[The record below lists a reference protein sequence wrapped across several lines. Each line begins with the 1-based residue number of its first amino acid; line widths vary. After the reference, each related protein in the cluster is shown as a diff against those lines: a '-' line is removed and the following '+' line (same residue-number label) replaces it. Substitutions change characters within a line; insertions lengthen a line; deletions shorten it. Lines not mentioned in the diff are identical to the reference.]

1 MTHAILTAYHI
12 ISAAVFF
19 AVASSDLTSSD
30 NIVQISEL
38 RLRDEELTRRVL
50 ENDTVLLPCDNHFTF
65 QYVRWFKEDQLLVD
79 SRDSNETLTPDH
91 IRLWSNGSL
100 QISQL
105 QPSDTGDYSCAL
117 KTDNDTEV
125 KKMHAIIVQYA
136 PTVKIEPEGVI
147 ELPIGAVFQVICEA
161 RGVPQPKLYWRWNGK
176 LVDNEMIGNRLSM
189 QIEVGSRAQTGPI
202 DCVANNSIGDLAV
215 TGMFLKVQF
224 PPEVRLVQHIVYT
237 KVGLRSDLECLIEA
251 VPRAVVNWFHH
262 GVPMTYDSRISRYET
277 ELQPNGSNL
286 QFNTVIKHTLA
297 IRNVRDSDLGLYECR
312 AENKLGFKSAAID
325 LTGRPM
331 PCVFKIN
338 PGVQSS
344 TSHVLVWQTESLSA
358 LMEFKLKF
366 RQIPSASI
374 TPQTLDVDYK
384 TEWTILTIPSE
395 LSAGPIHI
403 TTYTLHGLQP
413 ASVYE
418 VVVFARNHFGW
429 SESSKIVRFAT
440 GGEVELPNYST
451 EAELYSNED
460 FSSVENEEQ
469 AKEDSVHLNEVY
481 DSNTSISATSSLWSF
496 AYFTFLTLF
505 AILKYNLL

>member
-1 MTHAILTAYHI
+1 MTPAISTAIHLI
-12 ISAAVFF
+12 TFAVFF
-19 AVASSDLTSSD
+19 VVASTALTSLD
-30 NIVQISEL
+30 NTVEPAEL
-38 RLRDEELTRRVL
+38 KRDDLARRFL
-50 ENDTVLLPCDNHFTF
+50 ENDTVLLACDNHFSF
-65 QYVRWFKEDQLLVD
+65 QYVRWYKEDQLIVD
-79 SRDSNETLTPDH
+79 SRDSNETLTPDR

-100 QISQL
+100 QIAQL
-105 QPSDTGDYSCAL
+105 QPMDTGDYSCAL

-125 KKMHAIIVQYA
+125 QRVHSIIVQYP
-136 PTVKIEPEGVI
+136 PTVKTEPEGII
-147 ELPIGAVFQVICEA
+147 ELPIGAVFQIICEA

-176 LVDNEMIGNRLSM
+176 LVDNQLIGNRLSM

-202 DCVANNSIGDLAV
+202 ECVANNSIGELAV
-215 TGMFLKVQF
+215 AGMFLKVQF
-224 PPEVRLVQHIVYT
+224 PPEVRLERNIIYT
-237 KVGLRSDLECLIEA
+237 KVGIRSDLECLIEA
-251 VPRAVVNWFHH
+251 VPRASVNWFHH
-262 GVPMTYDSRISRYET
+262 GVPMTYDSRISRYEL
-277 ELQPNGSNL
+277 EMQPNVSNL
-286 QFNTVIKHTLA
+286 QYNTVIKHTLS

-374 TPQTLDVDYK
+374 TPQTLDTDFK
-384 TEWTILTIPSE
+384 TDWTILTIPSE

-451 EAELYSNED
+451 ESELDS
-460 FSSVENEEQ
+460 NEEQ
-469 AKEDSVHLNEVY
+469 SSLESVEQPEENSVHLNEIY
-481 DSNTSISATSSLWSF
+481 ESRIINSAAAKVWRFMNLAGFMAF
-496 AYFTFLTLF
+496 AYV
-505 AILKYNLL
+505 KYVLI

>member
-1 MTHAILTAYHI
+1 MTLSTARLI
-12 ISAAVFF
+12 IAVAVLF
-19 AVASSDLTSSD
+19 AVARCDLMSSD
-30 NIVQISEL
+30 NAAEEFAEL
-38 RLRDEELTRRVL
+38 RRDDLTRKVM

-65 QYVRWFKEDQLLVD
+65 QYVRWYKEDQLLAD
-79 SRDSNETLTPDH
+79 SRASTETPTPDR

-105 QPSDTGDYSCAL
+105 QPADTGDYSCAL
-117 KTDNDTEV
+117 KTDNNTEV
-125 KKMHAIIVQYA
+125 EKMHSLIVQYP
-136 PTVKIEPEGVI
+136 PTVMTEPEGNI

-176 LVDNEMIGNRLSM
+176 LVDNQLVGNRLSI
-189 QIEVGSRAQTGPI
+189 QIEVGSREQSGPI
-202 DCVANNSIGDLAV
+202 ECVANNSVGDIAV
-215 TGMFLKVQF
+215 AGMFLKVQF
-224 PPEVRLVQHIVYT
+224 PPEVRVAQHVVYT
-237 KVGLRSDLECLIEA
+237 KVGSRSDLECLVEA
-251 VPRAVVNWFHH
+251 VPGSGVNWFHH

-277 ELQPNGSNL
+277 EMQPNGSNL

-297 IRNVRDSDLGLYECR
+297 IKNVRDSDLGLYECR

-344 TSHVLVWQTESLSA
+344 TSHILVWQTESLSP

-374 TPQTLDVDYK
+374 TPHTLDTDFK
-384 TEWTILTIPSE
+384 TDWTILTIPSE

-451 EAELYSNED
+451 EAELYSNEEL
-460 FSSVENEEQ
+460 SSAESKELPNEGSEI
-469 AKEDSVHLNEVY
+469 SNEVY
-481 DSNTSISATSSLWSF
+481 DSNTITSASASRWWFLNLASL
-496 AYFTFLTLF
+496 AILTFLKL
-505 AILKYNLL
+505 ICL

>member
-1 MTHAILTAYHI
+1 MTLLTAACHTI
-12 ISAAVFF
+12 TVAVLFAAV
-19 AVASSDLTSSD
+19 SSNLTSSVD
-30 NIVQISEL
+30 AAAEMAEL
-38 RLRDEELTRRVL
+38 KRVDATRKVM

-65 QYVRWFKEDQLLVD
+65 QYVRWFKENQSLVD
-79 SRDSNETLTPDH
+79 SRDSNETPTPER

-125 KKMHAIIVQYA
+125 TKTHSITVQFP
-136 PTVKIEPEGVI
+136 PTVQTEPEGNI
-147 ELPIGAVFQVICEA
+147 ELPIGAVFQVMCEA

-176 LVDNEMIGNRLSM
+176 LVDNQLIGNRLSI
-189 QIEVGSRAQTGPI
+189 QIEVGSREQSGPI
-202 DCVANNSIGDLAV
+202 ECVANNSIGDIAV
-215 TGMFLKVQF
+215 AGMFLKVQF
-224 PPEVRLVQHIVYT
+224 PPEVRVVQHVVYT
-237 KVGLRSDLECLIEA
+237 KVGSRSDLECLIEA
-251 VPRAVVNWFHH
+251 VPRASVNWYHH

-277 ELQPNGSNL
+277 EMQPNGSNL
-286 QFNTVIKHTLA
+286 QFNTVIKHTLS
-297 IRNVRDSDLGLYECR
+297 IKNVRDSDLGLYECR

-325 LTGRPM
+325 FTGRPM

-344 TSHVLVWQTESLSA
+344 TSHILVWQTESLSP

-374 TPQTLDVDYK
+374 TPQTLDIDFK
-384 TEWTILTIPSE
+384 TDWTVLTIPSE

-418 VVVFARNHFGW
+418 VVVYARNHFGW

-460 FSSVENEEQ
+460 LSSVESEEDRT
-469 AKEDSVHLNEVY
+469 KEDSVILNEVY
-481 DSNTSISATSSLWSF
+481 DRNTVTSASSNRWCFLNLASLVV
-496 AYFTFLTLF
+496 LTT
-505 AILKYNLL
+505 LKQTLI